1 MKKRKDWLTK
11 AKKRKVKKK
20 DRGIVDLM
28 RILYH
33 FFGELPQWLNEM
45 SDPRN
50 PSYTTYTQSDLVF
63 MGVIKNMC
71 GIKTMHS
78 MEEQFNEESKNDCE
92 INAAKRLLE
101 RLKRDYPKLPVCL
114 QGDALYA
121 AESIMKIE
129 NEGFNNQKNGIYDIE
144 HLNSRNSNA
153 MKMYSTFSDTRQ
165 CILNNEIIIAQ
176 GGGRME

>member
-1 MKKRKDWLTK
+1 
-11 AKKRKVKKK
+11 
-20 DRGIVDLM
+20 M

-78 MEEQFNEESKNDCE
+78 MEEQFNEENCIDTLRILSGDKKSCRDAVLRYLE
-92 INAAKRLLE
+92 LL
-101 RLKRDYPKLPVCL
+101 P
-114 QGDALYA
+114 
-121 AESIMKIE
+121 
-129 NEGFNNQKNGIYDIE
+129 
-144 HLNSRNSNA
+144 
-153 MKMYSTFSDTRQ
+153 
-165 CILNNEIIIAQ
+165 
-176 GGGRME
+176 

>member
-33 FFGELPQWLNEM
+33 FFEELPQWLNEM
-45 SDPRN
+45 SVPRN

-63 MGVIKNMC
+63 MGIVNNMC

-78 MEEQFNEESKNDCE
+78 MEEQFNEEICIDTLRNLSGEKNLAEMPHLDTLNFYM
-92 INAAKRLLE
+92 IRL
-101 RLKRDYPKLPVCL
+101 
-114 QGDALYA
+114 
-121 AESIMKIE
+121 
-129 NEGFNNQKNGIYDIE
+129 F
-144 HLNSRNSNA
+144 
-153 MKMYSTFSDTRQ
+153 
-165 CILNNEIIIAQ
+165 
-176 GGGRME
+176 MEPGCG